1 MADKFNVYQAI
12 TDRIIKQ
19 LENGEIPWHKPW
31 IGSNNKGAFNR
42 VSKKSYSL
50 LNQLILKHDGE
61 YATYKQWSELGGM
74 VRKGEK
80 SEIVVFWKPCEVTE
94 TTKDGKTVTKTI
106 PYLRYIPVFHISQ
119 VDGVNP
125 LSIEDKTFVH
135 KPIEEAEEI
144 KCNYVERENFKIMEV
159 NSDRAFYS
167 PSQDFIQI
175 PSKEQ
180 YRDINEFYSTLFHE
194 MIHSTG
200 HASRLG
206 RFDNTSK
213 VAAFGSAEYSKEEL
227 IAEIGSAALMNLVG
241 IETMA
246 TFMNSAAYI
255 QNWLKVLKNDN
266 KFIVSA
272 SSKAEKAV
280 KYIIGDDNNE
290 KDF

>member
-1 MADKFNVYQAI
+1 MANEKFNIYQAI
-12 TDRIIKQ
+12 TDRVISQ
-19 LENGEIPWHKPW
+19 LEKGEIPWHKPW
-31 IGSNNKGAFNR
+31 IGGSNKGAFNR

-61 YATYKQWSELGGM
+61 YATYKQWSELGGT

-94 TTKDGKTVTKTI
+94 TTKEGKTVKKTI
-106 PYLRYIPVFHISQ
+106 PYLRYISVFHISQ
-119 VDGVNP
+119 VDGVKP
-125 LSIEDKTFVH
+125 MSSDEQIFEH
-135 KPIEEAEEI
+135 EPIEEAEEI
-144 KCNYVERENFKIMEV
+144 KRNYIQRENFKIMEV

-167 PSQDFIQI
+167 PSHDFIQI

-180 YRDINEFYSTLFHE
+180 YKDINEFYSTLFHE

-200 HASRLG
+200 HSSRLG

-213 VAAFGSAEYSKEEL
+213 AAAFGSAEYSKEEL
-227 IAEIGSAALMNLVG
+227 VAEIGGAALMNLVG
-241 IETMA
+241 IETME

-255 QNWLKVLKNDN
+255 QNWLKVLKSDN
-266 KFIVSA
+266 RFIVSA

-280 KYIIGDDNNE
+280 KYILGDSS
-290 KDF
+290 KDD